1 MNILKNYFKFI
12 LKQDVDS
19 KNSSKA
25 FVVIRILSFIIAG
38 LFFLGLYYLLDRY
51 KINSFIKYVILIYAS
66 LAFFTTLPCKTIQM
80 REDESKLRSWVPNF
94 GFYNSMAT
102 LFAPIYLFKYCKVS
116 ICVLF
121 FRRWIWF

>member
-38 LFFLGLYYLLDRY
+38 FFSFGLYYLLDRY
-51 KINSFIKYVILIYAS
+51 NLNVFVKYLILIYAS
-66 LAFFTTLPCKTIQM
+66 FAFFTTLPCKTIQM
-80 REDESKLRSWVPNF
+80 REDENKLSSWIPNF
-94 GFYNSMAT
+94 EFYNSIST
-102 LFAPIYLFKYCKVS
+102 LLAPVYLFKYCKA
-116 ICVLF
+116 IEKNNKN
-121 FRRWIWF
+121 

>member
-25 FVVIRILSFIIAG
+25 FIFVRILSFVIAG
-38 LFFLGLYYLLDRY
+38 FFSLGLYYLLDRY
-51 KINSFIKYVILIYAS
+51 KLNIFVKYIILIYAS

-80 REDESKLRSWVPNF
+80 REDENKLSSWIPNF
-94 GFYNSMAT
+94 GFYNSFAT
-102 LFAPIYLFKYCKVS
+102 LISPIYLFKYCKA
-116 ICVLF
+116 IEKNKEN
-121 FRRWIWF
+121 